1 VKEILAELNKVK
13 GIMGS
18 MVVAADG
25 MVIASDVAVQ
35 TPDEVLG
42 AMAASIATTITKSL
56 ERMNHGKLHQAMLD
70 ATEGKIFISDVGMGF
85 LVVVTDK
92 DVNVG
97 LIRVEMRSASDRL
110 RRR

>member
-1 VKEILAELNKVK
+1 MREILAELNKVK

-18 MVVAADG
+18 MVVAPDG
-25 MVIASDVAVQ
+25 MVIASDLAVQ

-42 AMAASIATTITKSL
+42 AMAASVATTIAKSL
-56 ERMNHGKLHQAMLD
+56 ERMNQGKLHQAMLD
-70 ATEGKIFISDVGMGF
+70 ATEGKIFISEVGIGY
-85 LVVVTDK
+85 LVVVTNK

-97 LIRVEMRSASDRL
+97 LVRVEMRGASERL

>member
-1 VKEILAELNKVK
+1 MKEVLGELNRIK
-13 GIMGS
+13 GVMGS
-18 MVVAADG
+18 LIAAPDG
-25 MVIASDVAVQ
+25 MIIASDLAVQ

-42 AMAASIATTITKSL
+42 AMAASVGATVAKAL
-56 ERMNHGKLHQAMLD
+56 DRMQQGKFIQAMMD
-70 ATEGKIFISDVGMGF
+70 AANGKIFLADAGIGY

-97 LIRVEMRSASDRL
+97 LVRVEMRAAADKL

>member
-1 VKEILAELNKVK
+1 MKEVLAELNRIK
-13 GIMGS
+13 GVMGS
-18 MVVAADG
+18 LIAANDG
-25 MVIASDVAVQ
+25 MIIASDLAVQ

-42 AMAASIATTITKSL
+42 AMAASVGATAAKAL
-56 ERMNHGKLHQAMLD
+56 ERMQQGAFVQAMMD
-70 ATEGKIFISDVGMGF
+70 AANGKIFLTEAGIGY

-97 LIRVEMRSASDRL
+97 LVRVEMRTAADRL